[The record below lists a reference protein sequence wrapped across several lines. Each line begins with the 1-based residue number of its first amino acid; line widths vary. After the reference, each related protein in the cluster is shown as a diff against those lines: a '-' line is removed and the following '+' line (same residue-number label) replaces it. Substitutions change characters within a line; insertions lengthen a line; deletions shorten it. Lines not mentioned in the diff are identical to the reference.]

1 MQPPQ
6 SITQLLV
13 KWSEGDKSALD
24 ELMPLVY
31 ETLRKLASGHLRR
44 ERGDLS
50 LQPTAL
56 VHEAYL
62 RLVEQSADGWQSR
75 AQFFGLAAK
84 VMRNILV
91 DYARQR
97 IAMKR
102 GGGQLRV
109 SLSKADRFNRRADVD
124 LIALSDALNELAAI
138 KPEHAR
144 VIELRFFA
152 GLTIEET
159 SAVMGIS
166 HATVERDWA
175 FARAWLRR
183 EIKN

>member
-1 MQPPQ
+1 MQPVHN
-6 SITQLLV
+6 ITQLLV

-31 ETLRKLASGHLRR
+31 ETLRKLASGYLRR
-44 ERGDLS
+44 ERQNHS

-62 RLVEQSADGWQSR
+62 RLVDQRTASWQSR
-75 AQFFGLAAK
+75 AQFFALAAK
-84 VMRNILV
+84 LMRNILV
-91 DYARQR
+91 DYARER
-97 IAMKR
+97 LAAKR
-102 GGGQLRV
+102 GGEQYRL
-109 SLSKADRFNRRADVD
+109 SLSKADLIGDEPDVE
-124 LIALSDALNELAAI
+124 IMALNDALNELAAI

-144 VIELRFFA
+144 VIELRYFG

-159 SAVMGIS
+159 AEVLGKS
-166 HATVERDWA
+166 HATVERVWA